1 MHTRPSIKDIARR
14 AGVAPSTV
22 SRALAGS
29 TRVSA
34 ATRQRIEAIA
44 AEMDYTPSAAARS
57 LVTGASK
64 TLGIVVPGLSDPYI
78 AAVMEGIESSSAAAG
93 YQHVIASTGGE
104 PEREVRAVRMLAGY
118 NPDGLIILSSRAG
131 KAYIDILP
139 ALNMPVAF
147 VNSAQIGDS
156 VLSIATDN
164 EHGGWLGAKHLL
176 DLGHKRIAYLGG
188 PARGRSQQA
197 RAAGY
202 RRALHEAG
210 IPFDPALLLAGDGS
224 IDAGQAALR
233 HILSLP
239 DDIRPTAVF
248 CYNDLCAL
256 GLLAYAHKHGVKI
269 PESLSVVGFDDI
281 PIAAISAPP
290 LTTIE
295 QRTTEL
301 GQLAADS
308 IFAALRQE
316 PVADIRLRGE
326 LIVRSSTCALSQT

>member
-1 MHTRPSIKDIARR
+1 MRSRPSIKDIARR

-29 TRVSA
+29 TRVSV
-34 ATRQRIEAIA
+34 ATRKRIEALA

-57 LVTGASK
+57 LVTGASQ
-64 TLGIVVPGLSDPYI
+64 TLGIIVPGLSDPYI
-78 AAVMEGIESSSAAAG
+78 AAVMEGIESASAAAG
-93 YQHVIASTGGE
+93 YQHVIASTGGD
-104 PEREVRAVRMLAGY
+104 PEQEVRAARMLAGY

-131 KAYIDILP
+131 KAYIDLLP
-139 ALNMPVAF
+139 TLNVPVAF

-164 EHGGWLGAKHLL
+164 EHGGWLATRHLL
-176 DLGHKRIAYLGG
+176 DLGHERIAYLGG

-210 IPFDPALLLAGDGS
+210 LLFDPDLILPGDGS
-224 IDAGQAALR
+224 IQAGQEALDR
-233 HILSLP
+233 ILSRP
-239 DDIRPTAVF
+239 EDMHPTAVF

-256 GLLAYAHKHGVKI
+256 GLLAQARRHGLHP

-281 PIAAISAPP
+281 PLAAICAPP

-326 LIVRSSTCALSQT
+326 LIIRASTSPPKN

>member
-1 MHTRPSIKDIARR
+1 MHNRPSIKDIAEK

-34 ATRQRIEAIA
+34 ATRQRIKAIA
-44 AEMDYTPSAAARS
+44 DEMDYTPSAAARS
-57 LVTGASK
+57 LVTGTSQ
-64 TLGIVVPGLSDPYI
+64 TLGIIVPGLSDPYI
-78 AAVMEGIESSSAAAG
+78 AAVMEGIESASTAAG
-93 YQHVIASTGGE
+93 YQHVIASTGGD
-104 PEREVRAVRMLAGY
+104 PEREIRAVRMLVGH
-118 NPDGLIILSSRAG
+118 NPEGLIILSSRAG
-131 KAYIDILP
+131 NAYIDILP
-139 ALNMPVAF
+139 TLDTPVVF

-164 EHGGWLGAKHLL
+164 EHGGWLATRHLL
-176 DLGHKRIAYLGG
+176 DLGHTRIAYLGG
-188 PARGRSQQA
+188 PSRGRSQQA

-202 RRALHEAG
+202 RRAIQEAG
-210 IPFDPALLLAGDGS
+210 VSFDSELLFSGDGS
-224 IDAGQAALR
+224 INAGQEALK
-233 HILSLP
+233 HILSQP
-239 DDIRPTAVF
+239 ESVRPTALI

-256 GLLAYAHKHGVKI
+256 GLLAQAHEHGLNI

-295 QRTTEL
+295 QRTSEL

-308 IFAALRQE
+308 IFATIRRE

-326 LIVRSSTCALSQT
+326 LIVRASTCPPSK

>member
-1 MHTRPSIKDIARR
+1 MHHRPSIKDIAQK

-34 ATRQRIEAIA
+34 ATRKRIKAIA

-57 LVTGASK
+57 LVTGASQ

-78 AAVMEGIESSSAAAG
+78 AAVMEGIENASAAAG
-93 YQHVIASTGGE
+93 YQHVIASTGGD

-118 NPDGLIILSSRAG
+118 NPDGLIILSSRADA
-131 KAYIDILP
+131 AYIDVLP
-139 ALNMPVAF
+139 TLNMPVTF

-164 EHGGWLGAKHLL
+164 EYGGWLATRHLL
-176 DLGHKRIAYLGG
+176 DLGHERIAYLGG

-202 RRALHEAG
+202 RRALQEAG
-210 IPFDPALLLAGDGS
+210 IPFDSERMIPGDGS
-224 IDAGQAALR
+224 IQAGQEALTR
-233 HILSLP
+233 ILSRP
-239 DDIRPTAVF
+239 EDIRPTAVF

-256 GLLAYAHKHGVKI
+256 GLLAQAREHGLPV
-269 PESLSVVGFDDI
+269 PESLSVVGFDDT
-281 PIAAISAPP
+281 PLAAISAPP

-295 QRTTEL
+295 QRTSEL
-301 GQLAADS
+301 GQLAVAS

-326 LIVRSSTCALSQT
+326 LIVRTSTCALSKA